1 MKRVQNIVA
10 ESRRTLPFTAA
21 YAVVVWLLAGLI
33 GHNMWL
39 QFICFVLAVFMMVQL
54 NNKNLLIR
62 IYSRLVSSSYIAL
75 SCAAL
80 FLFASPG
87 GACLQLTVIAS
98 LFCLFNTYLNR
109 TSAGWTYYAFLFLGL
124 GSLTDV
130 HVIYFMPVFWLLMLF
145 ALYSFSMQTFV
156 ASLLGFV
163 TPYFYSL
170 AWYAWRGEG
179 DISPWLHHLAGI
191 ADIQFSISYS
201 VLSLQHLILLA
212 FFLILFLLGSIHFV
226 TTSYK
231 DKIRVR
237 QIYYSFMTLMIFS
250 GLLIILQPQFY
261 QLSFHIMLISV
272 SPFIGHFLALT
283 ESRLSNILF
292 FVLTAV
298 VLFLSGMNLWISS
311 SVF

>member
-1 MKRVQNIVA
+1 
-10 ESRRTLPFTAA
+10 
-21 YAVVVWLLAGLI
+21 
-33 GHNMWL
+33 MWL
-39 QFICFVLAVFMMVQL
+39 QFICFVLSVFMMVQL

-80 FLFASPG
+80 FLFDSPG
-87 GACLQLTVIAS
+87 GACLQLTAIAS
-98 LFCLFNTYLNR
+98 LFCLFNTYQNR
-109 TSAGWTYYAFLFLGL
+109 SSAGWTYYAFLFLGL

-130 HVIYFMPVFWLLMLF
+130 HVIYFMPVFWLLTMF
-145 ALYSFSMQTFV
+145 ALYSFSLQTFT
-156 ASLLGFV
+156 ASLLGFA
-163 TPYFYSL
+163 TPYWFSL

-179 DISPWLHHLAGI
+179 DITIWLDHLAGI
-191 ADIQFSISYS
+191 ADLQFSISYS

-237 QIYYSFMTLMIFS
+237 QIYYSFMTLMIYS
-250 GLLIILQPQFY
+250 CLLIILQPQFY
-261 QLSFHIMLISV
+261 QMSFHIMLISV
-272 SPFIGHFLALT
+272 SPIIGHFLALT